1 MKKIFS
7 IILATLIIFSIIPT
21 FAVNVLA
28 ETSTTDTTVGGFL
41 DRIKSDFDLVF
52 YDEFEGDTLDTT
64 KWQYDGDATFRNSE
78 AQIYANGPEDGNV
91 YMQDGCVVLKAE
103 KEERTS
109 SSNGRTKQYTSG
121 EISTHNLGAWKYGY
135 FEFNAKM
142 QQFFRE
148 NSHEWTCKILSVDNV
163 GAIVSQVE
171 NE

>member
-41 DRIKSDFDLVF
+41 DRVKSDFDLVF

-78 AQIYANGPEDGNV
+78 AQIYANGPED
-91 YMQDGCVVLKAE
+91 
-103 KEERTS
+103 
-109 SSNGRTKQYTSG
+109 
-121 EISTHNLGAWKYGY
+121 
-135 FEFNAKM
+135 
-142 QQFFRE
+142 
-148 NSHEWTCKILSVDNV
+148 
-163 GAIVSQVE
+163 
-171 NE
+171 